1 MENSFSA
8 LTLAE
13 LKKMKATD
21 VPDDPRVQARF
32 TSLYQILHNSPRGE
46 SSFEKER
53 YHLTGLLNQD
63 PELRECSAL
72 SVYGVLIDLA
82 VLGLSLEQGSQP
94 LTYLLSYPVGS
105 PSGQSPSPE
114 RRAVLEISPY
124 GELALRIRSG
134 QILHADRPVV
144 VYSGDVF
151 RPMISEAGHKT
162 IVYECCV
169 PRRSKEVIGC
179 FICLTRPDQSRDY
192 FWMLTPEIE
201 RLKRFSAKA
210 GKELG
215 ANPLYSSDQG
225 QIDIGFLEAKT
236 IKHAFKTFP
245 KIALGQFSR
254 LEPTETENTRFDY
267 GLDFSPEPAFIPPPP
282 AQFKETEAVSNQEEI
297 PETQLKPKAVKIE
310 EDIF

>member
-1 MENSFSA
+1 
-8 LTLAE
+8 L
-13 LKKMKATD
+13 
-21 VPDDPRVQARF
+21 
-32 TSLYQILHNSPRGE
+32 
-46 SSFEKER
+46 
-53 YHLTGLLNQD
+53 QD
-63 PELRECSAL
+63 CSAL
-72 SVYGVLIDLA
+72 SIYGVLIDLA

-94 LTYLLSYPVGS
+94 LAYLLSYPVNS
-105 PSGQSPSPE
+105 PSGESPAPE
-114 RRAVLEISPY
+114 RRAVLEVSPY

-151 RPMISEAGHKT
+151 RPMISEDGKKT

-245 KIALGQFSR
+245 KIPLGQFSR
-254 LEPTETENTRFDY
+254 LEPTESENSSFDY
-267 GLDFSPEPAFIPPPP
+267 GLDFTTEPAIIPTPS
-282 AQFKETEAVSNQEEI
+282 AQYKEPEEVSNQEVI
-297 PETQLKPKAVKIE
+297 SETKVKATAIKVE